1 NPNINLLARAMN
13 KLDLIVVTDLFLTDT
28 ARMADIILPATSMF
42 EYYDLIT
49 GYGHSYIQLQQKLIE
64 PPDEC
69 KHESEMYR
77 LLGKKFGFN
86 LNYLPEN
93 DLSTIEKIIINSN
106 LNTNVDELKEKIERC
121 LEAARLAPS
130 ASNSQ
135 PWRFIVADNPK
146 LKEEVAKET
155 FSQLISFNRFSLQ
168 APVLIVL
175 ISERPGL
182 LNKVAES
189 IKDKQFS
196 LIDIGIAAEHFCLQ
210 AAEEGL
216 GTCML
221 GWFNE
226 KGVKKLLNI
235 PPSKR
240 VELVIT
246 VGYPESTIIR
256 PKKRKP

>member
-1 NPNINLLARAMN
+1 M
-13 KLDLIVVTDLFLTDT
+13 KFLDLVK
-28 ARMADIILPATSMF
+28 ARQSVR
-42 EYYDLIT
+42 
-49 GYGHSYIQLQQKLIE
+49 GY
-64 PPDEC
+64 
-69 KHESEMYR
+69 
-77 LLGKKFGFN
+77 
-86 LNYLPEN
+86 
-93 DLSTIEKIIINSN
+93 LSKE
-106 LNTNVDELKEKIERC
+106 VEREKIERC

-135 PWRFIVADNPK
+135 PWSFIVVDDPK
-146 LKEEVAKET
+146 LKEAVAKET

-168 APVLIVL
+168 APVLIIL
-175 ISERPGL
+175 ISERSGF
-182 LNKVAES
+182 LNKVAEA

-235 PPSKR
+235 SPSKR
-240 VELVIT
+240 VELIIT
-246 VGYPESTIIR
+246 MGYPKSNEIR
-256 PKKRKP
+256 RKKRKEIDQIRSYNSCRLQK